1 MRPEELARRI
11 DHAIVRPNITVKD
24 VEKACQETLEFGL
37 RGLCVPPCYVE
48 LASGRLRGRAR
59 VCAVVGFPAGFS
71 LPEVK
76 AKEAEMAME
85 LGADDVDMVMNI
97 SALKSALHDLVL
109 KDLGGVV
116 EAVKA
121 RGGVVKVIIE
131 TCYLTPSEI
140 ESACE
145 LVVEAGADYVKTS
158 TGLGPAG
165 ATVEAVK
172 LIRSVVDGRAGIKA
186 AGGIR
191 TYEQA
196 IAMIEAGADLIGTST
211 PGKILEGASRALEL

>member
-1 MRPEELARRI
+1 M
-11 DHAIVRPNITVKD
+11 
-24 VEKACQETLEFGL
+24 
-37 RGLCVPPCYVE
+37 
-48 LASGRLRGRAR
+48 
-59 VCAVVGFPAGFS
+59 GFPAGFS

-76 AKEAEMAME
+76 AREAEMAME

-97 SALKSALHDLVL
+97 SALKSGLHDLVL